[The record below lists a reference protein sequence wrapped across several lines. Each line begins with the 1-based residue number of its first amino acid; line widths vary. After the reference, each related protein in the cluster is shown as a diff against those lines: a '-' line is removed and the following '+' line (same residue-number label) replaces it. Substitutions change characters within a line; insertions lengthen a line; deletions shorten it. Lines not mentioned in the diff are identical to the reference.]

1 MRNLTEV
8 THPEDEATVLVA
20 NRLRIVDRPGDI
32 GDDVMTSEE
41 IEARGCG
48 YRAEHLATVYTVML
62 VLGLVLLCQ
71 CLVIVLCV
79 KLRKHHR
86 DNNDL

>member
-8 THPEDEATVLVA
+8 TKPEDEATVLVA

-32 GDDVMTSEE
+32 GDDVMTSGE